1 MLMLS
6 LSAASESE
14 LVTHSRFSEPSLTGT
29 LPLLP
34 SAACHRHSSGS
45 HLLPPSTSLEET
57 VAKHEIFR
65 ILRVLIKYKKETDFA
80 VIYPQ
85 IIPFQFLGL
94 LSPFI
99 SVAIIIIH

>member
-1 MLMLS
+1 M
-6 LSAASESE
+6 
-14 LVTHSRFSEPSLTGT
+14 
-29 LPLLP
+29 
-34 SAACHRHSSGS
+34 
-45 HLLPPSTSLEET
+45 
-57 VAKHEIFR
+57 AKNEIFR